1 MKRNA
6 DQRRET
12 RRSEAEAWWDPELD
26 TIDPEEDMAYADG
39 PKPRLPFDRP
49 FSDPPEEETEEDKT
63 DEEDEAGDP
72 DEEDEEL
79 PPGSAA
85 WLCREL
91 ARAEARC
98 ARLRDEN
105 QILKLEKEIRDDE
118 ARSQHR
124 KALRE
129 AQERTREHR
138 RRASPDTHRRCD
150 RSPLD
155 SAGLP
160 LPLDKTPV
168 KGALTLAVVQANDTP
183 EKLPRG
189 IRGSFV
195 FRGPK
200 LYFAAERAKR

>member
-26 TIDPEEDMAYADG
+26 TIDPEEDMAYADD

-49 FSDPPEEETEEDKT
+49 FSDPPEEDET

-105 QILKLEKEIRDDE
+105 QILKLETLGFTAEE
-118 ARSQHR
+118 A
-124 KALRE
+124 E
-129 AQERTREHR
+129 ERI
-138 RRASPDTHRRCD
+138 
-150 RSPLD
+150 LQ
-155 SAGLP
+155 GFL
-160 LPLDKTPV
+160 K
-168 KGALTLAVVQANDTP
+168 
-183 EKLPRG
+183 
-189 IRGSFV
+189 
-195 FRGPK
+195 
-200 LYFAAERAKR
+200 

>member
-129 AQERTREHR
+129 AH
-138 RRASPDTHRRCD
+138 PDVQIYCAALDDHLNEQKYIVPGLGDAGD
-150 RSPLD
+150 RIF
-155 SAGLP
+155 GT
-160 LPLDKTPV
+160 K
-168 KGALTLAVVQANDTP
+168 
-183 EKLPRG
+183 
-189 IRGSFV
+189 
-195 FRGPK
+195 
-200 LYFAAERAKR
+200 